1 MVTFG
6 TNAELEFNLG
16 DARLS
21 TLEETSKTIDDVR
34 YRGGGTATSMALELV
49 QTAVAP
55 MARRGSHKAMMFITD
70 GKSNIGGS
78 PNKIAKVL
86 REIYGFEIYAVSKTF
101 VH

>member
-16 DARLS
+16 DARVS
-21 TLEETSKTIDDVR
+21 TMEGTLKAINDVR
-34 YRGGGTATSMALELV
+34 YRGGGTATAMALELV
-49 QTAVAP
+49 QTVVAP
-55 MARRGSHKAMMFITD
+55 IARRGSHKAMMFITD

-78 PNKIAKVL
+78 PKKIAKEL
-86 REIYGFEIYAVSKTF
+86 RDIDGFEIYAVGKTF

>member
-6 TNAELEFNLG
+6 TSAELEFNLG
-16 DARLS
+16 DARVS
-21 TLEETSKTIDDVR
+21 TLEETSKAIDDVR
-34 YRGGGTATSMALELV
+34 YRGGGTATAMALELV

-55 MARRGSHKAMMFITD
+55 MARSGSHKALMFITD

-78 PNKIAKVL
+78 PKKIAKEL
-86 REIYGFEIYAVSKTF
+86 REIYGFEIYAVGKTL